1 MIPTTWIL
9 VVYLLGAPVTA
20 YTVPGF
26 VAKMD
31 CDKAGAEL
39 TAHAKANK
47 LPALTFVCL
56 EQPKTR

>member
-9 VVYLLGAPVTA
+9 VVYIMATPVTG

-26 VAKMD
+26 VLKAD
-31 CDKAGAEL
+31 CDKAGADL
-39 TAHAKANK
+39 QAHAKAEK
-47 LPALTFVCL
+47 LPQLRFTCV